1 MFSFPWFY
9 NKCRAC
15 GLGDPLR
22 PTQWH
27 VNQARNT
34 TLYTRGWLRCE
45 QVKTR
50 KPWEVK
56 WWSIF
61 WYALPELVWPN
72 KYKSDL
78 VYLWMPRGGGILKEG
93 FGGLESEAPARRS
106 RIRGPTFSSFP
117 WGSYWS
123 SCRSQT
129 AWPQEPAL
137 LIICAVTLGKSLNL
151 SEPPWAHLLSE
162 NKSSTYTRVIVKV
175 ERREPNAYHIV
186 DAQHVVVL
194 LVFCAA
200 AWKSQAPDTSPS
212 APPTPNSSRQECAE
226 HRGHV
231 TAAPPCRKPRYEL
244 SLRTAGWWL
253 RQPRSQAWPH
263 FNRERERL
271 RKAGQD
277 SGVNGKSERK

>member
-1 MFSFPWFY
+1 MP
-9 NKCRAC
+9 
-15 GLGDPLR
+15 GLWPQETHWGPH
-22 PTQWH
+22 TFQCVGH
-27 VNQARNT
+27 VNQAHNT
-34 TLYTRGWLRCE
+34 TPYTRGLWRCE

-56 WWSIF
+56 WWSVF

-78 VYLWMPRGGGILKEG
+78 VYLWMPWGGGILKDG
-93 FGGLESEAPARRS
+93 FGGLESEASAKRS

-137 LIICAVTLGKSLNL
+137 LIICSVTLGKPLNL

-162 NKSSTYTRVIVKV
+162 DKSSTYTRVIVKV
-175 ERREPNAYHIV
+175 EKRRKPNACHIV

-200 AWKSQAPDTSPS
+200 AWKSQAPDASPS
-212 APPTPNSSRQECAE
+212 WPLTHLRQECAQ
-226 HRGHV
+226 HREHV
-231 TAAPPCRKPRYEL
+231 TAAPPCRKPGYEL

-253 RQPRSQAWPH
+253 RQPRSQPWPH
-263 FNRERERL
+263 FNREGRDSERL
-271 RKAGQD
+271 GRIAGWTGRARG
-277 SGVNGKSERK
+277 SKRS